1 VSRSLVIYREEK
13 EVGPYL
19 AALAL
24 ADVETVR
31 ANASERPRLR
41 EFQGIVLTGGDDVDP
56 AQYGESRHPKTEDPD
71 PERDELEKELLA
83 EALELDLPVLA
94 ICRGLQLLNVFHG
107 GDLIQHLD
115 AVGRHQQSKG
125 DRARPAHD
133 VLIEPGSLLFS
144 IAGVRTWQVNSRH
157 HQAARR
163 VGQGLLVSAIDA
175 EDKTIEAL
183 ERPDKRF
190 VLGVQW
196 HPENHAPVDAGQLR
210 LFQRFGEAARQT

>member
-1 VSRSLVIYREEK
+1 MIYREED

-19 AALAL
+19 ATLA
-24 ADVETVR
+24 AARVETMW
-31 ANASERPRLR
+31 ASASERPRLR
-41 EFQGIVLTGGDDVDP
+41 DFEGLVLTGGEDVDP
-56 AQYGESRHPKTEDPD
+56 AQYGEARHPKTEDPD
-71 PERDELEKELLA
+71 HERDEVEKELLA

-115 AVGRHQQSKG
+115 SVRRHKQSEGNREK
-125 DRARPAHD
+125 PAHGI
-133 VLIEPGSLLFS
+133 LIEPDSLLYA
-144 IAGVRTWQVNSRH
+144 IAGAREWHVNSRH

-163 VGQGLLVSAIDA
+163 PGKGLVVSAVDA
-175 EDKTIEAL
+175 EDGTIEAL

-196 HPENHAPVDAGQLR
+196 HPENQALVDAGQLR
-210 LFQRFGEAARQT
+210 IFQRFGEEIRRT

>member
-1 VSRSLVIYREEK
+1 MIYREED

-19 AALAL
+19 AALA
-24 ADVETVR
+24 AAGVETVK
-31 ANASERPRLR
+31 ASAGERPRLR
-41 EFQGIVLTGGDDVDP
+41 DFEGLVLTGGDDVDP
-56 AQYGESRHPKTEDPD
+56 ALYGEERHPKTEQPD
-71 PERDELEKELLA
+71 RERDQVEKDLLA

-115 AVGRHQQSKG
+115 SVQRHQQSG
-125 DRARPAHD
+125 GVLATPAHGII
-133 VLIEPGSLLFS
+133 VEPDTLLYS
-144 IAGVRTWQVNSRH
+144 IAGAREWQVNSRH
-157 HQAARR
+157 HQAAKR
-163 VGQGLLVSAIDA
+163 VGRNLVVSATDA

-196 HPENHAPVDAGQLR
+196 HPENQALVDAGQLR
-210 LFQRFGEAARQT
+210 IFQRFGEAIRQT